1 MGNICP
7 PNKNGGNHGNHGNG
21 RPGRPYMVEA
31 GAERPGGLGNGVSHH
46 GAPMAMCGG
55 AASSMGPGAFGMVR
69 PGPLGH
75 GNGLE
80 SSPSQMGLGNQ
91 SRQSN
96 AVRAG

>member
-21 RPGRPYMVEA
+21 RLGRPYMVEA
-31 GAERPGGLGNGVSHH
+31 GAERPAHASVSLS
-46 GAPMAMCGG
+46 GATTAAYGA

-69 PGPLGH
+69 AGPLGH

-80 SSPSQMGLGNQ
+80 SSPSQMGLANQ
-91 SRQSN
+91 SRQSG